1 MSHEPFP
8 RAPFSADPGQEQSI
22 DDVLAM
28 RLKGGEVGDRLPD
41 RIEPRAL
48 SALLEE
54 LPKVEG
60 AQITA
65 VDLHASLARLGY
77 RLIEEDAEEPFYR
90 KD

>member
-8 RAPFSADPGQEQSI
+8 TPFASDREREQSI
-22 DDVLAM
+22 DDVLTI
-28 RLKGGEVGDRLPD
+28 RLKGGEVGDRLPN
-41 RIEPRAL
+41 RIEPRVL
-48 SALLEE
+48 SAFLEE

-60 AQITA
+60 EQLTA
-65 VDLHASLARLGY
+65 EDLRASLTRLGY